1 MVYWHASSKSHAR
14 SGSGDSNIPAQ
25 TYSRKYRKAAS
36 EDKVTEQ
43 ERLFAVA
50 CAKRVAHLTSDAS
63 AIEALNVAERYARGQ
78 ATREALARVLE
89 NATRS
94 YVRTGRA
101 EIASLAATAAETP
114 YEAAVAAGQYA
125 ISTVLAYASATKL
138 SRKTALL
145 AAQLEEKFQAAIRKE
160 MGL

>member
-1 MVYWHASSKSHAR
+1 M
-14 SGSGDSNIPAQ
+14 
-25 TYSRKYRKAAS
+25 
-36 EDKVTEQ
+36 TEQ

-63 AIEALNVAERYARGQ
+63 AIEALNTAERYAYGQ

-94 YVRTGRA
+94 YARTGRA

-114 YEAAVAAGQYA
+114 YEAAVYASQYA
-125 ISTVLAYASATKL
+125 VSATRGYATPTKCN
-138 SRKTALL
+138 RKAALL
-145 AAQLEEKFQAAIRKE
+145 AADLEEKFQASMRKE